1 MPDVIPG
8 LDPLTQPFG
17 RNPGATEIA
26 NVRHDRPNLQGF
38 VTDAESEAALQ
49 AGLSGL
55 LPEAPDLRRGGIR
68 AAHAVMQKSA
78 TPRLLVVDI
87 SGEAQPLKA
96 LGELAA
102 VVEPDVCVLVI
113 GEHDST
119 DFYREVTRGLGAAD
133 YLAKPLTRE
142 SVARHFGSF
151 VLGRGPS
158 SEAVLGGRVLTVSGV
173 RGGVGA
179 STVAANLAWYLGAT
193 LRHHTVLLDPDLY
206 RGTAAFLFNLQA
218 GAGLR
223 TALEFPER
231 IDSLLAERAAVPASD
246 RLHVLAGEERL
257 STPLAYAQGAA
268 ERLVDSLRK
277 RYNFVIADVPFIP
290 VPLHRDLLDLAHQR
304 VLVLEPTLADM
315 RDTLRL
321 LALPAGPRQTQGAVL
336 VLNRLGLPGGLSRR
350 QVEDGLKVKVDVVIP
365 DLPRPMRQAANL
377 GEPAIATSS
386 AFRRVMTELA
396 RQVAALALLDP
407 AAVDGPAVLHRRR
420 WLAMPRL
427 AHPAGRKAA

>member
-1 MPDVIPG
+1 MPDGSTSG
-8 LDPLTQPFG
+8 LGADPLAAGDIGP
-17 RNPGATEIA
+17 I
-26 NVRHDRPNLQGF
+26 RHDRPNLQGF

-49 AGLSGL
+49 AGLAGL
-55 LPEAPDLRRGGIR
+55 LPQAADLRRGGIR
-68 AAHAVMQKSA
+68 AAYVAMQKSA
-78 TPRLLVVDI
+78 TPRILVVDI
-87 SGEAQPLKA
+87 TGEDQPLKA
-96 LGELAA
+96 LGDLAA

-133 YLAKPLTRE
+133 YLAKPLTRD
-142 SVARHFGSF
+142 SVARHFGGF
-151 VLGRGPS
+151 VLGKGPS
-158 SEAVLGGRVLTVSGV
+158 SEATLGGRVLTVTGV
-173 RGGVGA
+173 RGGVGT

-231 IDSLLAERAAVPASD
+231 IDALLAERAAVPATD

-257 STPLAYAQGAA
+257 NVPLAYAPAAA
-268 ERLVDSLRK
+268 ERLVESLRK

-321 LALPAGPRQTQGAVL
+321 LALPAGPRQTQNAVL
-336 VLNRLGLPGGLSRR
+336 VLNRLGLTGGLSRR
-350 QVEDGLKVKVDVVIP
+350 QIEEGLKAKVDVVIP
-365 DLPRPMRQAANL
+365 DLPRQLRQAANL

-386 AFRRVMTELA
+386 VFRRAITELA
-396 RQVAALALLDP
+396 RQVASLALLDP
-407 AAVDGPAVLHRRR
+407 IAPEGPATADRGRR
-420 WLAMPRL
+420 WFSLPRT
-427 AHPAGRKAA
+427 ASRKAA

>member
-1 MPDVIPG
+1 MDVGPI
-8 LDPLTQPFG
+8 
-17 RNPGATEIA
+17 
-26 NVRHDRPNLQGF
+26 RHDRPALQGF

-49 AGLSGL
+49 AGLAGL

-68 AAHAVMQKSA
+68 AAHAAMQKAA
-78 TPRLLVVDI
+78 TPRILVVDI
-87 SGEAQPLKA
+87 SGEDQPLKA
-96 LGELAA
+96 LGDLAA

-133 YLAKPLTRE
+133 YLAKPLTRD

-151 VLGRGPS
+151 VVGRAPS
-158 SEAVLGGRVLTVSGV
+158 SEAVLGGRVLTVTGV

-231 IDSLLAERAAVPASD
+231 IDALLAERAAVPATD

-257 STPLAYAQGAA
+257 NMPLAYAPSAA
-268 ERLVDSLRK
+268 ELLVESLRK

-321 LALPAGPRQTQGAVL
+321 LALPAGPRQTQSAVL
-336 VLNRLGLPGGLSRR
+336 VLNRLGLAGGLSRR
-350 QVEDGLKVKVDVVIP
+350 QIEEGLKVKIDVVIP
-365 DLPRPMRQAANL
+365 DLPRPLRQAANL
-377 GEPAIATSS
+377 GEPAIVTSS
-386 AFRRVMTELA
+386 VFRRAIAELA

-407 AAVDGPAVLHRRR
+407 LPSDNAAAAGRGRR
-420 WLAMPRL
+420 WLGLPRL
-427 AHPAGRKAA
+427 TGRKAA